1 MKNKYYVYILKTD
14 NGIPFYIGKGSGGR
28 IFDHV
33 VEAKR
38 NKINNLKLN
47 LIRSILNKGGQ
58 IEHIFYRKNLS
69 KNKAIKI
76 EQFLINKYGK
86 VIDNTG
92 TLTNSVNSIS
102 GANSKYKPSFNMQI
116 RKFYSKYYFPIT
128 LDDKMIGAKPFY
140 NYPFLINDKQKS
152 LNNRKEITSILNSL
166 PKEKI
171 LYRSI

>member
-1 MKNKYYVYILKTD
+1 VNNKYYVYILKTD

-69 KNKAIKI
+69 SAS
-76 EQFLINKYGK
+76 Y
-86 VIDNTG
+86 V
-92 TLTNSVNSIS
+92 
-102 GANSKYKPSFNMQI
+102 
-116 RKFYSKYYFPIT
+116 
-128 LDDKMIGAKPFY
+128 
-140 NYPFLINDKQKS
+140 
-152 LNNRKEITSILNSL
+152 KEIERTQ
-166 PKEKI
+166 
-171 LYRSI
+171 